1 MINLF
6 DVICNFVLL
15 FFVFSFLGWCT
26 EVTLKYIQFHRFIN
40 RGFLIGPYCPIY
52 GTGAV
57 LVTIAVGG
65 ISNFESSYGMTF
77 VISFFVCGAIEYIAS
92 YYMEKKYHARWWDY
106 SQKPMNL
113 NGRIWIGN
121 LILFG
126 IGGTVIVKIMD
137 PFFFGLFGH
146 MTEIARHTCTV
157 VLVAIFMTDSVV
169 SRLIMKLIKVSV
181 ENSEADNT
189 EAVSKEVRML
199 LSNKS
204 VLHQRIVN
212 AYPDV
217 IYKTERIS
225 KKLEE
230 VRLET
235 EQLRAKAEKKK
246 NELAE
251 FIVEEKENLASVL
264 EGSGAVKSDIIKMQ
278 DELIQLLE
286 MNEKD
291 KVQIAELKNE
301 IEKKKVKAKF
311 E

>member
-146 MTEIARHTCTV
+146 MTEMARHICTV

-301 IEKKKVKAKF
+301 IKKKKVKAKF